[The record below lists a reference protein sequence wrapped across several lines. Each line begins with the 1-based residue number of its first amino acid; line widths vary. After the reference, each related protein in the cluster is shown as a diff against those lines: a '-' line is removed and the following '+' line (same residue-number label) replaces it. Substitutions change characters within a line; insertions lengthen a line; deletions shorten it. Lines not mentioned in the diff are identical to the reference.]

1 MIDHLQ
7 FILSWLTFP
16 ENATKRE
23 QKHAPW
29 QVISTDSRTKAEA
42 LYNNSVVKWMET

>member
-23 QKHAPW
+23 LKHDPR

-42 LYNNSVVKWMET
+42 LYSNSVEKWMES